1 LSGNIH
7 REDSDWKSQV
17 SVAFHYCFTEK
28 CCSLVL
34 LYMQAP
40 FFSVK
45 FHFTLLWWL
54 ANSHESVSQLPGVQR
69 FSGVRDLGGD
79 EAEKTS
85 GRDLSNFI
93 SMT

>member
-1 LSGNIH
+1 MESCFVLKRPLIPLIINNILLV
-7 REDSDWKSQV
+7 RI
-17 SVAFHYCFTEK
+17 YN
-28 CCSLVL
+28 CS
-34 LYMQAP
+34 YAY
-40 FFSVK
+40 
-45 FHFTLLWWL
+45 TTY
-54 ANSHESVSQLPGVQR
+54 PGVQR